1 MTSYRGEKKTMEP
14 EAMVYWQIF
23 VAIFYCRKS
32 VETEK
37 WEKIVDFEVGTS
49 ATHQGTE
56 LRWLWKSM
64 VVSKQTHNWIQWMRS
79 LWVLASGITD
89 NLCHLQLDSVE

>member
-1 MTSYRGEKKTMEP
+1 MD
-14 EAMVYWQIF
+14 I
-23 VAIFYCRKS
+23 
-32 VETEK
+32 
-37 WEKIVDFEVGTS
+37 EVGIL

-56 LRWLWKSM
+56 LQWLRKSM
-64 VVSKQTHNWIQWMRS
+64 VVSKQTHNGIQWMRS